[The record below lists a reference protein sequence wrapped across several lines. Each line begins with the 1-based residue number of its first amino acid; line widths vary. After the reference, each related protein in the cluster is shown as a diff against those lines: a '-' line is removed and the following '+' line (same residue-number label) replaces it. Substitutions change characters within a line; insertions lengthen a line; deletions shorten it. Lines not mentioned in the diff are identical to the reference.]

1 MISSLRGMRDLLPD
15 ESIVYEFVVKT
26 CCEIAQKYG
35 FEPIYTPLLEET
47 KLFKRSVGESS
58 DIVGK
63 EMYQFTDKG
72 GNDVCLRPEGTA
84 GVVRSFIENKM
95 DKAGGIRKFYYH
107 GAMFRYERPQ
117 KGRFRQFSQFAVESF
132 GQADVR
138 EDASVI
144 LLLNDILV
152 ALGIKTYIKLNS
164 LGCPKCMPV
173 FRQNLINFLEANDQ
187 ICDDCKR
194 RKDTNPIRV
203 LDCKNEHCQQIY
215 KNAPN
220 LHKHLCDECQSDFSK
235 LRQILDSFK
244 LNYQIDEKLVRGLDY
259 YSKSAFE
266 FISDEIG
273 AQSSIAGGGRYDRLV
288 EYLDGKPTF
297 AVGFAMGL
305 DRLLELV
312 KMPKDKRAG
321 LYMGALFEGGV
332 DEIFKLGVKKR
343 ANSKVFI
350 EYKAR
355 SLKAHLKQADNKNA
369 LWFACIG
376 EDEFA
381 KAQIWLKNLES
392 KEEKTLLVEEFLKED
407 YV

>member
-1 MISSLRGMRDLLPD
+1 MINSLRGMRDLLPD
-15 ESIVYEFVVKT
+15 ESLVYEFVVKT

-144 LLLNDILV
+144 LLANDILK
-152 ALGIKTYIKLNS
+152 ALGIKTYVKLNS

-173 FRQNLINFLEANDQ
+173 FRQNLIKFLEENAE

-220 LHKHLCDECQSDFSK
+220 LHSHLCDECSSDFSK
-235 LRQILDSFK
+235 LKQILDNFG

-273 AQSSIAGGGRYDRLV
+273 AQSSVLGGGRYDRLV
-288 EYLDGKPTF
+288 EFLDGKPTF

-312 KMPKDKRAG
+312 KMPKEKRVG

-350 EYKAR
+350 EYNAR

-376 EDEFA
+376 EDEFE